1 MFQAYIVY
9 RPFGIAF
16 IYTLKAIIARQLDK
30 MAAYLNQR
38 LSHPHISHPHH
49 GIIVSRAGTPAL
61 EKSAKCS
68 APIANVAAKN
78 VPFYT
83 PEQDPVAGSATA
95 TQPSGNPVPKLFTPL
110 KIRGLELPNRIWVS
124 PMCQYSAHEGFHTP
138 WHIAHYGGMAQR
150 GVSHAPVLIRFLLFH
165 ELIC

>member
-1 MFQAYIVY
+1 MY
-9 RPFGIAF
+9 RPFGIAL
-16 IYTLKAIIARQLDK
+16 IYTLKAIIARKLDK

-61 EKSAKCS
+61 EKSAKCA